1 MLFQDI
7 KIIELSGVLAGPLVG
22 TFFAEMGASVLKIE
36 NKLSGGDITR
46 TCRSPSENM
55 DSPISAYF
63 AAANYHKKSVF
74 LDLHSPKSIAD
85 ILEITRQADIITVN
99 FKSGDAER
107 YGLDYQTLKSIN
119 PAIIYAEISGFG
131 EQDERL
137 AYDVILQA
145 ETGFM
150 YMNGA
155 ADGPPVKMPVAL
167 IDILAAHH
175 LKEGILI
182 ALMQRS
188 KTGLGARV
196 SVSLYDAAISSL
208 ANQAANWLMTGHSP
222 QRMGSGHPNIAPY
235 GDVFRSKDN
244 AYFVFAI
251 GSDKHFAQLCHV
263 LEIPSMANDE
273 RFAKNISRVQHR
285 SALIALLQEAVSA
298 WKLED
303 LLLEMQHLRIPA
315 AEIKDLPKVFEDAH
329 AKAMILEETLEN
341 GFKTKR
347 AKSIAFRI
355 SN

>member
-46 TCRSPSENM
+46 SWRSPSENP
-55 DSPISAYF
+55 DTPVSAYF
-63 AAANYHKKSVF
+63 AAANYHKKSAF
-74 LDLHSPKSIAD
+74 LDLHSPKAVAD
-85 ILEITRQADIITVN
+85 ILEIARQADIITVN
-99 FKSGDAER
+99 FKSGDAKR
-107 YGLDYQTLKSIN
+107 YGLDYNTLKSVN
-119 PAIIYAEISGFG
+119 PAIVYAEISGFG
-131 EQDERL
+131 EDDERL

-150 YMNGA
+150 FMNGEQN
-155 ADGPPVKMPVAL
+155 GPPVKMPVAL
-167 IDILAAHH
+167 IDVLAAHQ

-188 KTGLGARV
+188 KTGKGARV

-208 ANQAANWLMTGHSP
+208 ANQASNWLMTGHSP

-235 GDVFRSKDN
+235 GDVFRTKDQ
-244 AYFVFAI
+244 AFMVFAI

-263 LEIPSMANDE
+263 LDLPALAIDE
-273 RFAKNISRVQHR
+273 KFSKNTSRVKNR
-285 SALIALLQEAVSA
+285 TELILLLQDAVA
-298 WKLED
+298 TWKLED

-315 AEIKDLPKVFEDAH
+315 AEIKDLPKVFEDPA
-329 AKAMILEETLEN
+329 AKAMILDETLEN
-341 GFKTKR
+341 GFKTRR

-355 SN
+355 SE